1 MDIKQYFDRYVEELS
16 RITTSFEATDAD
28 GRSIPQVEALAQI
41 QSQMKMAHARGGS
54 LLWMG
59 NGGSQG
65 ICSHLSFDYTKNGKM
80 RSRVFSDPSHLTGGA
95 NDLGYE
101 NVYAQ
106 NLEWYGRPEDFAI
119 CISSS
124 GNSPNIVNAAKK
136 AKELGM
142 FTLTL
147 SAFKPDNALRKQGNI
162 NIWLDTGTTM
172 YGYAENGHQVI
183 LHAILEHS
191 IFGYHKGGV

>member
-1 MDIKQYFDRYVEELS
+1 MSIKQYLDQYVASLS
-16 RITTSFEATDAD
+16 RIMTTFVATDAN
-28 GRSIPQVEALAQI
+28 GFVIPQVEALAQI
-41 QSQMKMAHARGGS
+41 QARMKTTHALGGT
-54 LLWMG
+54 LLWVG

-95 NDLGYE
+95 NDLGHE
-101 NVYAQ
+101 NVYAK
-106 NLEWYGRPEDFAI
+106 NLEWYGRPEDLAI

-124 GNSPNIVNAAKK
+124 GNSANIVGAAKK
-136 AKELGM
+136 AKEMGM

-147 SAFKPDNALRKQGNI
+147 SAFGADNALRTQGHV
-162 NIWLDTGTTM
+162 NIWLDTGKVM
-172 YGYAENGHQVI
+172 YGYAENGHQII

-191 IFGYHKGGV
+191 IFGYHENKV